1 MVKIK
6 QQMKKFNLYFAL
18 AALAVVTGFFSCK
31 RDMAMRDPAVPA
43 PANSAFISMI
53 NVAPNLNTVLGFK
66 ADTFNILLNGVKSTG
81 FTSGTSP
88 VMTFSSVYPLAGTA
102 VGYANVPAGAQTV
115 EFVRGVNQLDSVIF
129 LTFNETLQANS
140 YYTLLITDSIKSGSD
155 AARMFLKDN
164 ITPVD
169 SLSYNLRFVNAVL
182 NDTAAVDIWSA
193 RQANTI
199 FSNVKPGAVVDFTKL
214 NASWTPDTLL
224 CRRAGTKVA
233 LDTLL
238 TQNFYGLRTYTLVYK
253 GNAFSTVKTDTKR
266 RHLIAYYN
274 K

>member
-1 MVKIK
+1 MAKIK
-6 QQMKKFNLYFAL
+6 QQMKKINLYFAL
-18 AALAVVTGFFSCK
+18 AALAVVTGFLSCK
-31 RDMAMRDPAVPA
+31 RDMALRDPAVA
-43 PANSAFISMI
+43 ASANSAFISMI
-53 NVAPNLNTVLGFK
+53 DVAPNLNTVLGFK
-66 ADTFNILLNGVKSTG
+66 ADTFNVLLNGIKSTG
-81 FTSGTSP
+81 FTSGTAP
-88 VMTFSSVYPLAGTA
+88 VMTFSGIYPVAGTA
-102 VGYANVPAGAQTV
+102 VGYAEVPAGDQTV
-115 EFVRGVNQLDSVIF
+115 KFVRGVNTLDSVVF
-129 LTFNETLQANS
+129 LTFTESMQPKS

-164 ITPVD
+164 FTPVD

-182 NDTAAVDIWSA
+182 NDTAGVDIWSA

-199 FSNVKPGAVVDFTKL
+199 FSNVKPGAVVDFTKF

-238 TQNFYGLRTYTLVYK
+238 TQNFNGLRTYTLVYK
-253 GNAFSTVKTDTKR
+253 GNAFSTVKADTKR
-266 RHLIAYYN
+266 RHLIAFFN